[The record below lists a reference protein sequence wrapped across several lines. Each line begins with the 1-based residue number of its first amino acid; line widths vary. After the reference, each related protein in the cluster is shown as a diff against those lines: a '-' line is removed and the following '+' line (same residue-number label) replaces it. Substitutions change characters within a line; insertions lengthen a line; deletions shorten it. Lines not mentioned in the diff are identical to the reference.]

1 MKVALVKDH
10 PDLVRDLE
18 SKAILAS
25 DQLKYK
31 EYKQKKEM
39 LKSTMKYGEEIENLK
54 KDVQEIR
61 TLLQQLVNNFTSQP

>member
-10 PDLVRDLE
+10 PDLIRDME

>member
-10 PDLVRDLE
+10 PDLIRDME

-61 TLLQQLVNNFTSQP
+61 TLLQQLVSNFTSQP

>member
-1 MKVALVKDH
+1 MKLALVKDH
-10 PDLVRDLE
+10 PDLVRDME

-61 TLLQQLVNNFTSQP
+61 SLLQQLVNNFTSQP

>member
-1 MKVALVKDH
+1 MKVALVKDR
-10 PDLVRDLE
+10 PDLIRDME

-54 KDVQEIR
+54 RDVQEIR